1 MNVAMKLLNSFGV
14 KRNADP
20 EASSTIGFN
29 PTTVVTQQQGIFTR
43 SQADDAA
50 EEEDVNVD
58 PTLTTTKQVDTPA
71 ATAPEV
77 TDPTKTVDDAAAGD
91 EHVFEYNGVPVKIEN
106 KPEMVA
112 AFKEKGLDIDA
123 VNKELFSKDGIT
135 ADTKAKLDEAFG
147 KMAVDMYLDGWKNNH
162 DAMVEKHK
170 LDEAKYVEEMTA
182 SANEAAGGKWKEV
195 LAWAQ
200 KGLTADE
207 YKEYA
212 EVING
217 GNKRAM
223 QLAIKDLTAKSGLAG
238 TESNSLLPPAMS
250 PRATPLSATGA
261 VTTADDYAL
270 SAQQYRAAITSKE
283 YYKNPAEYDKRREA
297 GMAKGI

>member
-1 MNVAMKLLNSFGV
+1 MNVAIKLLNSLGV

-20 EASSTIGFN
+20 AAASTGGFN
-29 PTTVVTQQQGIFTR
+29 PTTVVTQQQGIFDR
-43 SQADDAA
+43 SQASDAA
-50 EEEDVNVD
+50 EEEDVN
-58 PTLTTTKQVDTPA
+58 
-71 ATAPEV
+71 
-77 TDPTKTVDDAAAGD
+77 TDPTTATKPAEASSQAATTETPADAPKTGDGEDDG
-91 EHVFEYNGVPVKIEN
+91 HVFEYNGVPVKIEN

-112 AFKEKGLDIDA
+112 SFKEKGLDIDA
-123 VNKELFSKDGIT
+123 VNKELFSKEGLS
-135 ADTKAKLDEAFG
+135 AGTKAKLDEAFG
-147 KMAVDMYLDGWKNNH
+147 KMAVDMYLEGWKNNH

-170 LDEAKYVEEMTA
+170 LDEARYIEEMTA
-182 SANEAAGGKWKEV
+182 TANEAAGGKWSEV

-238 TESNSLLPPAMS
+238 TASDSLLPPTMS

-261 VTTADDYAL
+261 VTTADDYAM
-270 SAQQYRAAITSKE
+270 SAKQYREAITSKE
-283 YYKNPAEYDKRREA
+283 YYKNPSEYDKRREA